1 MNTTI
6 KSTININRQYK
17 EQLEY
22 LVKIKKINSITEGI
36 NNAISEY
43 LKYMQ
48 KKLYE
53 EKMKD
58 AKEDKE
64 FLARTMFSQQAFSE
78 VDKEI
83 EEISNMED
91 LEW

>member
-22 LVKIKKINSITEGI
+22 LVKIKEINSITEGI

-53 EKMKD
+53 EEMKD

-64 FLARTMFSQQAFSE
+64 FLARTMFTQQAFSE

-83 EEISNMED
+83 EEIRNMED

>member
-1 MNTTI
+1 MNKTI

-22 LVKIKKINSITEGI
+22 LVKIKEINSITEGI

-43 LKYMQ
+43 LKYMR
-48 KKLYE
+48 KKIYE
-53 EKMKD
+53 EEMKD

>member
-22 LVKIKKINSITEGI
+22 LVKIKEINSITEGI

-53 EKMKD
+53 EEMKD

>member
-22 LVKIKKINSITEGI
+22 LVKIKEINSITEGI

-53 EKMKD
+53 EEMKN

-64 FLARTMFSQQAFSE
+64 FLARTMFSQQSFSE

>member
-22 LVKIKKINSITEGI
+22 LVKIKEINSITEGI

-53 EKMKD
+53 EEMKN

-78 VDKEI
+78 SDK
-83 EEISNMED
+83 EISNMED

>member
-1 MNTTI
+1 
-6 KSTININRQYK
+6 
-17 EQLEY
+17 
-22 LVKIKKINSITEGI
+22 
-36 NNAISEY
+36 
-43 LKYMQ
+43 MQ
-48 KKLYE
+48 KKIYE
-53 EKMKD
+53 EEMKD

>member
-53 EKMKD
+53 EEMKD

-64 FLARTMFSQQAFSE
+64 FLARTMSSQQAFSE
-78 VDKEI
+78 SDK
-83 EEISNMED
+83 EISNMED